1 MASKRTI
8 SYIGLWAL
16 IIPWLGFSWQTKT
29 VLFSLTGAILLVI
42 GNRHYNNEKKKQKIH
57 SHTPVA
63 TPEYIPEVQTS
74 VPINQAPASF
84 VANEREVSPMAFSTP
99 AVDTFNVSPA
109 ARPRVRRKVEM
120 TPRVRR
126 VPIKSTHVESD
137 HFDSRVPLED
147 LS

>member
-42 GNRHYNNEKKKQKIH
+42 GNRQYNNEKKKQKIH
-57 SHTPVA
+57 SHAPVA

-74 VPINQAPASF
+74 IPVNQAPTSF
-84 VANEREVSPMAFSTP
+84 TTNEVEVPPMTLSTP
-99 AVDTFNVSPA
+99 AVDTFNASPV

-126 VPIKSTHVESD
+126 VSVKSSHTEGD
-137 HFDSRVPLED
+137 HFDSRVSLED